1 MSDTKTY
8 SISEL
13 QAFMN
18 RALTA
23 SNISENNAAAVA
35 RALTKGEID
44 GHKGHGLSRIPSY
57 TAQAKSGKIDGHGTP
72 EARRCKSSVLAVD
85 ARTGFAYPA
94 FELIYEALPEI
105 VRETGIG
112 AAGVFNSNHFGVA
125 GHHVEALAERG
136 LVAMVVGNSPK
147 CMAPWGGKVPLFGTN
162 PIAFASP
169 RKGEAPFVLDL
180 ALTRVNRAGIVRAA
194 KEGQPIPE
202 GWALD
207 KDGNP
212 TTDADAALAGTMI
225 PIGGAKGAG
234 LAIMVE
240 ILAAALTSAHFG
252 FEATSFFE
260 SDGPSSNV
268 GQYMIAIDPGA
279 IGGPDSYFERIETL
293 LGMIESEPGVR
304 LPGSRRFRN
313 RARAEKEGIAI
324 SSALVA
330 EIEGNLTT

>member
-8 SISEL
+8 SISDL

-23 SNISENNAAAVA
+23 SNISEENAAAVA

-57 TAQAKSGKIDGHGTP
+57 TAQAKSGKIDGKTTP
-72 EARRCKSSVLAVD
+72 EASRPKSSMLAVN
-85 ARTGFAYPA
+85 ARSGFAYPA
-94 FELIYEALPEI
+94 FELIYDELPAI

-125 GHHVEALAERG
+125 GHHVEALAKKG

-169 RKGEAPFVLDL
+169 RRDDAPFVLDL

-194 KEGQPIPE
+194 KEGKPIPE

-207 KDGNP
+207 SDGNP
-212 TTDADAALAGTMI
+212 TTDANAALAGTMI

-240 ILAAALTSAHFG
+240 ILAAALTGAHFG

-260 SDGPSSNV
+260 TDGPSSNV
-268 GQYMIAIDPGA
+268 GQYLIAIDPGA
-279 IGGPDSYFERIETL
+279 IGGPDGYFERIETL

-304 LPGSRRFRN
+304 LPGSRRFQN
-313 RARAEKEGIAI
+313 RAKAENEGIAVAA
-324 SSALVA
+324 ALVT
-330 EIEGNLTT
+330 EIEEILAP